1 MGTGVLA
8 NAAWAKRGA
17 NVNASL
23 FPRSPYGGM
32 GRRGGK
38 SEFAREERGAM
49 STETVMLVG
58 RYLLHL
64 IDCGLH
70 GGAAQRL
77 PAGVSWQQVHALAA
91 SQSVEGVSWFGART
105 CSDVPSELRKQ
116 WESEAQAT
124 LFRRVRFDV
133 EREQVFA
140 ALNTVGLAV
149 LPMKGSVIAD
159 YYPSPEM
166 RSMAD
171 NDFLYGFVGE
181 NPEGAGF
188 RICGETPAAR
198 KATTERGVRAIVDVM
213 RRRGYS
219 VASQRVGN
227 HESFHKPPIF
237 NFEPH
242 RRLAAPDS
250 SLAGYY
256 ENPWQRALQ
265 DATNPLLFGFN
276 DEDEYLFVIA
286 HAYKHFSNAGCGFR
300 FVVDVRAFLDARGM
314 QMNWDYVFDEL
325 QKMGLFDF
333 EARVRG
339 LADAAFGG
347 TCTLDAPLSGGQL
360 EMLRFM
366 LGSGTYGTIE
376 RVVRKRLE
384 KQKGTHKG
392 NLAAAKCGYLLQRLT
407 DPVAVEAHFPR
418 ASKIAPLRPVLQL
431 ARYARGIVRNPK
443 KLTNEVK
450 LLMKEE

>member
-1 MGTGVLA
+1 M
-8 NAAWAKRGA
+8 NA
-17 NVNASL
+17 
-23 FPRSPYGGM
+23 
-32 GRRGGK
+32 
-38 SEFAREERGAM
+38 
-49 STETVMLVG
+49 ETVMLAG
-58 RYLLHL
+58 RYVLHL
-64 IDCGLH
+64 VDCGLH
-70 GGAAQRL
+70 GGTAQPL
-77 PAGVSWQQVHALAA
+77 PTGVSWQQVHALAV
-91 SQSVEGVSWFGART
+91 SQSVEGISWFGART
-105 CSDVPSELRKQ
+105 CNDVPDELRKQ
-116 WESEAQAT
+116 WENEAQAT
-124 LFRRVRFDV
+124 LFRRVRFDA

-140 ALNTVGLAV
+140 ALNAVGLAV

-171 NDFLYGFVGE
+171 NDFLYGFVEPNTAGT
-181 NPEGAGF
+181 GF
-188 RICGETPAAR
+188 RICGATAAAR
-198 KATTERGVRAIVDVM
+198 EATTERGVRAIVGVM
-213 RRRGYS
+213 RKRGYEA
-219 VASQRVGN
+219 VSQRAGN

-242 RRLAAPDS
+242 RRLVSPDS
-250 SLAGYY
+250 TLAGYY

-265 DATNPLLFGFN
+265 DVSNPLLFHFS

-300 FVVDVRAFLDARGM
+300 FVVDVRVFLDVRGM
-314 QMNWDYVFDEL
+314 QMNWDYVFGEL
-325 QKMGLFDF
+325 QEMGLFDF

-347 TCTLDAPLSGGQL
+347 ACALDAPLSDDQL

-366 LGSGTYGTIE
+366 LGSGTYGTTE

-384 KQKGTHKG
+384 KQKASHVG

-407 DPVAVEAHFPR
+407 DSAAVEAHFPR

-431 ARYARGIVRNPK
+431 ARYARGIARNPK
-443 KLTNEVK
+443 KLANEVK
-450 LLMKEE
+450 LLVKAK